1 MADYSEKKTDILIVG
16 AGGAGLFAALYADDN
31 TPDSV
36 DVTVIVKKLAGKSG
50 CTRMVQG
57 GYNAV
62 LHPDDSIELHY
73 YDTIKGGK
81 FINDQEI
88 AWKLVEN
95 APRII
100 RKLENELGVFFDRD
114 EDGHVHQKP
123 FAGQSFDRTVH
134 KGDLTGIEIMTKL
147 RDELLTRDVELVE
160 ETRAVDLLT
169 SDDKVSGAVCLDMR
183 AGDFHVYSS
192 KAVVLATG
200 AGATMYKISTPAL
213 EKSADGQA
221 MAYRRGVPFQD
232 MEMMQFH
239 PTGLLAGDTKLTG
252 GVIEEGI
259 RGEGAHLYNGE
270 DERFMEEYAPEEM
283 ERATRDIVSIASY
296 KEIMEGRGSP
306 NGGVWLDATH
316 LGKERVEELFPGM
329 CERTRNVGMP
339 LSETRV
345 EVSPT
350 AHYHMGGAM
359 IGSDCHSNLEG
370 LFVAGEDAGGAHGA
384 NRLGGN
390 GVVDSTVLGKVSG
403 EAVAEFIEGR
413 SPPEIDEDQ
422 VRDVISRVTA
432 PLNRDNGID
441 IYELR
446 DDLEETMWECVG
458 VVRNEEKLDEGINRI
473 KDIQARLDEVAVS
486 GSRRYNLEWNEFI
499 DVENLATAA
508 EMVTRSALYRE
519 ESRGSHYREES
530 PDRNVSEGW
539 LKNVCVQKDNETM
552 DVWHEDIEFT
562 RLHPDD
568 ASPSAVRPSDDANRS
583 TAVETDGGKSDRANK

>member
-1 MADYSEKKTDILIVG
+1 MPYSERETDVLIVG

-31 TPDSV
+31 TPEDV
-36 DVTVIVKKLAGKSG
+36 NVTVVVKKLAGKSG

-62 LHPDDSIELHY
+62 LHPDDSIDLHY
-73 YDTIKGGK
+73 LDTIKGGK

-88 AWKLVEN
+88 AHQLVEG

-114 EDGHVHQKP
+114 EEGHVHQKP

-147 RDELLTRDVELVE
+147 RDELLTRDVEFVE

-169 SDDKVSGAVCLDMR
+169 NDGEVAGAVTLDIR
-183 AGDFHVYSS
+183 TGEFEAWNARS
-192 KAVVLATG
+192 VVLATG

-221 MAYRRGVPFQD
+221 MAYRRGARFQD
-232 MEMMQFH
+232 MEMMQYH

-259 RGEGAHLYNGE
+259 RGAGAYLFNGE
-270 DERFMEEYAPEEM
+270 DKRFMAEYAPNAK
-283 ERATRDIVSIASY
+283 ERATRDIVSVASY
-296 KEIMEGRGSP
+296 QEIMAGRGTP

-316 LGKERVEELFPGM
+316 LGEDVVEQKFPGM
-329 CERTRNVGMP
+329 TERTRNVGQP

-350 AHYHMGGAM
+350 AHYHMGGAV
-359 IGSDCHSNLEG
+359 IDADCRSDLPG

-390 GVVDSTVLGKVSG
+390 GVVDSTVLGKCAG
-403 EAVAEFIEGR
+403 EAAAESLADRERKPF
-413 SPPEIDEDQ
+413 DDDQ
-422 VRDVISRVTA
+422 VESVIDRVTA
-432 PLNRDNGID
+432 PLDRPDGRDV
-441 IYELR
+441 YELR
-446 DDLEETMWECVG
+446 DELEEAMWECVG
-458 VVRNEEKLDEGINRI
+458 VVRHEEALAEGIERIGEIRAALDE
-473 KDIQARLDEVAVS
+473 AAVS
-486 GSRRYNLEWNEFI
+486 GSRRYNLEWNEFM
-499 DVENLATAA
+499 DVENLAVAA
-508 EMVTRSALYRE
+508 EMVARSARYRT
-519 ESRGSHYREES
+519 ESRGAHYRDDHPERDDEEWLA
-530 PDRNVSEGW
+530 NVYVRRGDDGMEVW
-539 LKNVCVQKDNETM
+539 RE
-552 DVWHEDIEFT
+552 DVAFT
-562 RLHPDD
+562 RLHPDEAGD
-568 ASPSAVRPSDDANRS
+568 EVALPD
-583 TAVETDGGKSDRANK
+583 DGGDAAADD

>member
-1 MADYSEKKTDILIVG
+1 MSNYDMRETDVLIVG
-16 AGGAGLFAALYADDN
+16 AGGAGMFAALYADDN
-31 TPDSV
+31 TPEDV
-36 DVTVIVKKLAGKSG
+36 DITVIVKKLAGKSG

-62 LHPDDSIELHY
+62 LHPDDSVDLHY

-81 FINDQEI
+81 FINDQEL
-88 AWKLVEN
+88 AWELVEN
-95 APRII
+95 APKII

-114 EDGHVHQKP
+114 EDGHIHQKP

-134 KGDLTGIEIMTKL
+134 KGDLTGIEIMTKI
-147 RDELLTRDVELVE
+147 RDELLTRDVAFVE

-169 SDDKVSGAVCLDMR
+169 ADGEVCGALCLDVR
-183 AGDFHVYSS
+183 SGEFTVFES

-221 MAYRRGVPFQD
+221 MAYRRGVAHQD

-270 DERFMEEYAPEEM
+270 DERFMEKYAPEEM

-296 KEIMEGRGSP
+296 KEIMAGRGSP
-306 NGGVWLDATH
+306 NGGVRLDATH
-316 LGKERVEELFPGM
+316 LGQERVEELFPGM

-350 AHYHMGGAM
+350 AHYHMGGAR
-359 IGSDCHSNLEG
+359 IDSDCHTELPG

-390 GVVDSTVLGKVSG
+390 GVVDSTVLGKVAG

-413 SPPEIDEDQ
+413 SQLESDTEQ
-422 VRDVISRVTA
+422 VTESIERVTK
-432 PLNRDNGID
+432 PLTRDAGED
-441 IYELR
+441 IYDLR
-446 DDLEETMWECVG
+446 DALEETMWECVG
-458 VVRNEEKLDEGINRI
+458 VVRTAEKLEEGIERI
-473 KDIQARLDEVAVS
+473 EAIRSRLDDVSVS
-486 GSRRYNLEWNEFI
+486 GSRHYNLEWNEFI
-499 DVENLATAA
+499 DVENLVAAA
-508 EMVTRSALYRE
+508 EMVARSALYRE
-519 ESRGSHYREES
+519 ESRGAHYREEY
-530 PDRNVSEGW
+530 PERNVKKGW
-539 LKNVCVQKDNETM
+539 LKNVCVRKDDD
-552 DVWHEDIEFT
+552 DVVIWHEDVSFPRI
-562 RLHPDD
+562 HPDTVDEAQFIPD
-568 ASPSAVRPSDDANRS
+568 AESGDEPSVQA
-583 TAVETDGGKSDRANK
+583 DGGTNE

>member
-1 MADYSEKKTDILIVG
+1 MTEYSEKQTDILIVG

-31 TPDSV
+31 TPDDV
-36 DVTVIVKKLAGKSG
+36 DITVVVKKLAGKSG

-62 LHPDDSIELHY
+62 LHEDDSLELHY

-81 FINDQEI
+81 YINDQEL
-88 AWKLVEN
+88 AWKLVKN
-95 APRII
+95 APKII

-114 EDGHVHQKP
+114 DDGYIHQKP

-134 KGDLTGIEIMTKL
+134 KGDLTGIEIMTKI
-147 RDELLTRDVELVE
+147 RDELLDRDVEFVE

-169 SDDKVSGAVCLDMR
+169 TDDKVSGAVCLDMR
-183 AGDFHVYSS
+183 TGEFEIYES
-192 KAVVLATG
+192 KAAVLATG
-200 AGATMYKISTPAL
+200 GGATMYKISTPAL

-221 MAYRRGVPFQD
+221 MAYRRGVQFQD

-259 RGEGAHLYNGE
+259 RGEGAYLYNGE
-270 DERFMEEYAPEEM
+270 GERFMEKYAPEEM

-316 LGKERVEELFPGM
+316 LGKKRVEELFPGM
-329 CERTRNVGMP
+329 TDRTRNVGMP

-350 AHYHMGGAM
+350 SHYHMGGAR
-359 IGSDCHSNLEG
+359 ISADCHSDLKG

-390 GVVDSTVLGKVSG
+390 GVVDSTVLGKVAG
-403 EAVAEFIEGR
+403 EAVATFITDRGYE
-413 SPPEIDEDQ
+413 SVDEPQIEQIID
-422 VRDVISRVTA
+422 RVTT
-432 PLNRDNGID
+432 PLDRDEGLD
-441 IYELR
+441 IYTLR
-446 DDLEETMWECVG
+446 DDLEQTMWEHVG
-458 VVRNEEKLDEGINRI
+458 IVRTEEKLKEGIERI
-473 KDIQARLDEVAVS
+473 EEIESRLTEVSVS
-486 GSRRYNLEWNEFI
+486 GSRRYNLEWNEFM
-499 DVENLATAA
+499 DVENLITAA
-508 EMVTRSALYRE
+508 KMVACSALYRE
-519 ESRGSHYREES
+519 ESRGSHYREEY
-530 PDRNVSEGW
+530 PERKVEEGW
-539 LKNVCVQKDNETM
+539 LKNVFVQRDVDGM
-552 DVWHEDIEFT
+552 AVWHEDVEFP
-562 RLHPDD
+562 RLHP
-568 ASPSAVRPSDDANRS
+568 AETAVEEIPTESGTGGEPS
-583 TAVETDGGKSDRANK
+583 VETDGGRDERS

>member
-1 MADYSEKKTDILIVG
+1 MGSYVESETDVLIIG

-31 TPDSV
+31 TPDDV
-36 DVTVIVKKLAGKSG
+36 DITVVVKKLAGKSG

-62 LHPDDSIELHY
+62 LHPDDSIDRHY
-73 YDTIKGGK
+73 ADTIKGGK

-88 AWKLVEN
+88 ARELIEG
-95 APRII
+95 APKII

-114 EDGHVHQKP
+114 EEGHIHQKP

-147 RDELLTRDVELVE
+147 RDELLVRDVEFVE
-160 ETRAVDLLT
+160 ETRAVDILT
-169 SDDKVSGAVCLDMR
+169 DDGQAAGAVLLDMR
-183 AGDFHVYSS
+183 SGEFEAMAAKS
-192 KAVVLATG
+192 VVLATG
-200 AGATMYKISTPAL
+200 AGATMFEISTPAL

-221 MAYRRGVPFQD
+221 MAYRQGVRLQD

-270 DERFMEEYAPEEM
+270 DERFMSEYAPEAM

-296 KEIMEGRGSP
+296 KEIMDGRGSP

-316 LGKERVEELFPGM
+316 LGEEVVEQKFPGM
-329 CERTRNVGMP
+329 SERTRNVGMP
-339 LSETRV
+339 LSEERV

-350 AHYHMGGAM
+350 SHYHMGGVT
-359 IGSDCHSNLEG
+359 IESNCLSDLPG

-390 GVVDSTVLGKVSG
+390 GVVDSTVLGKVAG
-403 EAVAEFIEGR
+403 EAVADHVGSRERPSLDAG
-413 SPPEIDEDQ
+413 Q
-422 VRDVISRVTA
+422 VESVVERVTD
-432 PLNRDNGID
+432 PLDRSDGTD
-441 IYELR
+441 VYDLREELER
-446 DDLEETMWECVG
+446 TMWEYVG
-458 VVRNEEKLDEGINRI
+458 VVRDEETLEEGIERI
-473 KDIQARLDEVAVS
+473 QDIRERLPSVSVS
-486 GSRRYNLEWNEFI
+486 GSRQYNLEWNEYM

-508 EMVTRSALYRE
+508 EMVARSALYRT
-519 ESRGSHYREES
+519 ESRGAHYREDYPER
-530 PDRNVSEGW
+530 DEANWLANVY
-539 LKNVCVQKDNETM
+539 VQKDGDEM
-552 DVWHEDIEFT
+552 DVWDEDVVFT

-568 ASPSAVRPSDDANRS
+568 VGDDAALPDEGQS
-583 TAVETDGGKSDRANK
+583 AADD

>member
-1 MADYSEKKTDILIVG
+1 MVDYGEARTDILIVG
-16 AGGAGLFAALYADDN
+16 AGGAGLFAALYADEN
-31 TPDSV
+31 TPADV
-36 DVTVIVKKLAGKSG
+36 DVTVVVKKLAGKSG

-62 LHPDDSIELHY
+62 LHPDDSVELHY

-81 FINDQEI
+81 YINDQEI
-88 AWKLVEN
+88 AWELVEN

-100 RKLENELGVFFDRD
+100 RKLENDLGVFFDRD
-114 EDGHVHQKP
+114 EEGYVHQKP

-147 RDELLTRDVELVE
+147 RDELLTRDVTFVE

-169 SDDKVSGAVCLDMR
+169 ADGEVAGAVCLDMR
-183 AGDFHVYSS
+183 KGEFTAYEA

-200 AGATMYKISTPAL
+200 AGATMYEISTPAL

-221 MAYRRGVPFQD
+221 MAYRQGVPFQD

-239 PTGLLAGDTKLTG
+239 PTGLLAGETKLTG

-270 DERFMEEYAPEEM
+270 DERFMENYAPEEM

-296 KEIMEGRGSP
+296 KEIMAGRGTP

-316 LGKERVEELFPGM
+316 LGADRVEALFPGM
-329 CERTRNVGMP
+329 SKRTRNAGMP

-350 AHYHMGGAM
+350 AHYHMGGAA
-359 IGSDCHSNLEG
+359 IDADCHTVLPG

-390 GVVDSTVLGKVSG
+390 GVVDSTVLGKVAG
-403 EAVAEFIEGR
+403 EAVAAFIDGRAWPGVSGDDAEEVIERVSAPLHRDEGR
-413 SPPEIDEDQ
+413 
-422 VRDVISRVTA
+422 
-432 PLNRDNGID
+432 D

-446 DDLEETMWECVG
+446 DELERTMWECVG
-458 VVRNEEKLDEGINRI
+458 VVRTDEDLAEGIDRI
-473 KDIQARLDEVAVS
+473 TTLQSELDAVAVN
-486 GSRRYNLEWNEFI
+486 GSRRYNLAWNEVM
-499 DVENLATAA
+499 DVENLLTAA
-508 EMVTRSALYRE
+508 EMVARSARYRE
-519 ESRGSHYREES
+519 ESRGAHYREES
-530 PDRNVSEGW
+530 PDREVAGGALTNVF
-539 LKNVCVQKDNETM
+539 VQHDDGEMVTWEE
-552 DVWHEDIEFT
+552 DVEFT

-568 ASPSAVRPSDDANRS
+568 PSPGAATSAEDGDGGA
-583 TAVETDGGKSDRANK
+583 AVGTDGGTGS

>member
-1 MADYSEKKTDILIVG
+1 MDDYSVQETDVLIVG
-16 AGGAGLFAALYADDN
+16 AGGAGLFAALYADDS
-31 TPDSV
+31 TPDGV
-36 DVTVIVKKLAGKSG
+36 DITVVVKKLAGKSG

-62 LHPDDSIELHY
+62 LHPNDSIERHY

-88 AWKLVEN
+88 AWQLVEN
-95 APRII
+95 APKII

-114 EDGHVHQKP
+114 DEGHIHQKP

-134 KGDLTGIEIMTKL
+134 KGDLTGIEIMTNI
-147 RDELLTRDVELVE
+147 RDELLTRDVEFVE

-169 SDDKVSGAVCLDMR
+169 SDGTVDGAVCLDMR
-183 AGDFHVYSS
+183 SGEFTAVKS

-200 AGATMYKISTPAL
+200 GGATMYKISTPAL

-259 RGEGAHLYNGE
+259 RGEGAYLYNGE
-270 DERFMEEYAPEEM
+270 DERFMEHYAPEEM

-296 KEIMEGRGSP
+296 KEITEGRASP
-306 NGGVWLDATH
+306 NGGIWLDATH
-316 LGKERVEELFPGM
+316 LGKETVERLFPGM
-329 CERTRNVGMP
+329 TERTRNIGMP

-350 AHYHMGGAM
+350 AHYHMGGVR
-359 IGSDCHSNLEG
+359 IDPDCSTALSG

-390 GVVDSTVLGKVSG
+390 GVVDSTVLGKVAG
-403 EAVAEFIEGR
+403 EAVADFVGDRERPEPDEGQIQR
-413 SPPEIDEDQ
+413 VVD
-422 VRDVISRVTA
+422 RVTA
-432 PLNRDNGID
+432 PLARDDGED
-441 IYELR
+441 IYDLR
-446 DDLEETMWECVG
+446 EELEETMWQYVG
-458 VVRNEEKLDEGINRI
+458 VVRTGEKLEEGIDRLG
-473 KDIQARLDEVAVS
+473 DIRTRLDDVAVS
-486 GSRRYNLEWNEFI
+486 GGRHYNLAWHEWM
-499 DVENLATAA
+499 DVENLLTAG
-508 EMVTRSALYRE
+508 EMVARSALYRE
-519 ESRGSHYREES
+519 ESRGAHYREEN
-530 PDRNVSEGW
+530 PARNVSEGR
-539 LKNVCVQKDNETM
+539 LENVCIAKDGEGVE
-552 DVWHEDIEFT
+552 VWSEAVEFT
-562 RLHPDD
+562 YLDPDEHEAYLRD
-568 ASPSAVRPSDDANRS
+568 DSSGGERAVG
-583 TAVETDGGKSDRANK
+583 TDGGRKD

>member
-1 MADYSEKKTDILIVG
+1 MSEYTEAETDVLIVG

-31 TPDSV
+31 TPDDV
-36 DVTVIVKKLAGKSG
+36 DITVVVKKLAGKSG

-62 LHPDDSIELHY
+62 LHPDDSIEMHY
-73 YDTIKGGK
+73 LDTLKGGK
-81 FINDQEI
+81 FINDQEL
-88 AWKLVEN
+88 ARNLVEG
-95 APRII
+95 APQIV

-147 RDELLTRDVELVE
+147 RDELLTREVTFLE

-169 SDDKVSGAVCLDMR
+169 DGGEAAGAVLLDMR
-183 AGDFHVYSS
+183 SGEFVAMAARCVL
-192 KAVVLATG
+192 LATG
-200 AGATMYKISTPAL
+200 AGATMYEISTPAL

-221 MAYRRGVPFQD
+221 MAYRQGAALQD

-270 DERFMEEYAPEEM
+270 GERFMAEYAPEAM

-296 KEIMEGRGSP
+296 KEISAGRGSD

-316 LGKERVEELFPGM
+316 LGTEFVEETFPGM
-329 CERTRNVGMP
+329 TERTRNVGQP

-350 AHYHMGGAM
+350 AHYHMGGVV
-359 IGSDCHSNLEG
+359 IDPECHSDVPA

-390 GVVDSTVLGKVSG
+390 GVVDSTVLGKCAG
-403 EAVAEFIEGR
+403 EAIAEFVEGR
-413 SPPEIDEDQ
+413 SPGRIDDEQ
-422 VRDVISRVTA
+422 VTAIVDRVTA
-432 PLNRDNGID
+432 PLDRPEGVDVYD
-441 IYELR
+441 LR
-446 DDLEETMWECVG
+446 ERLERTMWECVG
-458 VVRNEEKLDEGINRI
+458 VVRTAEGLSEGLDRI
-473 KDIQARLDEVAVS
+473 DEIREALSDVAVS
-486 GSRRYNLEWNEFI
+486 GSRRYNLEWNEFM
-499 DVENLATAA
+499 DVENLATVA
-508 EMVTRSALYRE
+508 ELVARSARFRE
-519 ESRGSHYREES
+519 ESRGAHYRDDF
-530 PDRNVSEGW
+530 PDRNDEEW
-539 LKNVCVQKDNETM
+539 LANVRLRR
-552 DVWHEDIEFT
+552 EDDAIAVGAEPVAFT
-562 RLHPDD
+562 RVHPDD
-568 ASPSAVRPSDDANRS
+568 VDADAVVPDAGDDRGNA
-583 TAVETDGGKSDRANK
+583 

>member
-1 MADYSEKKTDILIVG
+1 MSNFTKRETDVLIVG
-16 AGGAGLFAALYADDN
+16 AGGAGMFAALYAADN
-31 TPDSV
+31 TPDDV
-36 DVTVIVKKLAGKSG
+36 DITVVVKKLAGKSG

-62 LHPDDSIELHY
+62 LHSDDSIDLHY

-95 APRII
+95 APKII
-100 RKLENELGVFFDRD
+100 KKLENELGVFFDRD
-114 EDGHVHQKP
+114 QDGHIHQKP

-134 KGDLTGIEIMTKL
+134 KGDLTGIEIMTKI
-147 RDELLTRDVELVE
+147 RDELLTRDVEFVE

-169 SDDKVSGAVCLDMR
+169 TDGEVSGAVCLDMR
-183 AGDFHVYSS
+183 SGEFEVYES
-192 KAVVLATG
+192 KSVVLATG
-200 AGATMYKISTPAL
+200 GGATMYKISTPAL

-221 MAYRRGVPFQD
+221 MAYRQGIPFQD

-270 DERFMEEYAPEEM
+270 DERFMEKYAPKEM

-316 LGKERVEELFPGM
+316 LGEEKVEELFPGM
-329 CERTRNVGMP
+329 SERTRNVGMP

-350 AHYHMGGAM
+350 AHYHMGGAV
-359 IGSDCHSNLEG
+359 ISSDCHSTLPG
-370 LFVAGEDAGGAHGA
+370 LFIAGEDAGGAHGA

-390 GVVDSTVLGKVSG
+390 GVVDSTVLGKVAG
-403 EAVAEFIEGR
+403 ESVADYLEGR
-413 SPPEIDEDQ
+413 SRPNTDPGQIEEIIE
-422 VRDVISRVTA
+422 RVTR
-432 PLNRDNGID
+432 PLDRDSGRD
-441 IYELR
+441 IYEIR
-446 DDLEETMWECVG
+446 NELEEVMWECVG
-458 VVRNEEKLDEGINRI
+458 VVRTEAKLKEAIERI
-473 KDIQARLDEVAVS
+473 QQLRSQLNEVAVA
-486 GSRRYNLEWNEFI
+486 GSPRYNLEWNEFM
-499 DVENLATAA
+499 DVENLSIAA
-508 EMVTRSALYRE
+508 EMVARSALYRE
-519 ESRGSHYREES
+519 ESRGSHYREEYAT
-530 PDRNVSEGW
+530 RNVKDGW
-539 LKNVCVQKDNETM
+539 LNNVFIKKDGNEM
-552 DVWHEDIEFT
+552 NIWHEGVEFP
-562 RLHPDD
+562 RLHPDNIDEGDILSNSD
-568 ASPSAVRPSDDANRS
+568 ADERK
-583 TAVETDGGKSDRANK
+583 TVETDGGSSE

>member
-1 MADYSEKKTDILIVG
+1 MVGYSERETDVLVVG

-31 TPDSV
+31 TPDDV
-36 DVTVIVKKLAGKSG
+36 DITVVVKKLAGKSG

-57 GYNAV
+57 GYNVV
-62 LHPDDSIELHY
+62 LHPDDSIERHY
-73 YDTIKGGK
+73 YDTIEGGK

-88 AWKLVEN
+88 AWRLVEN

-114 EDGHVHQKP
+114 EDGHIHQKP

-147 RDELLTRDVELVE
+147 RDELLMRDIEFVE

-169 SDDKVSGAVCLDMR
+169 TDGAVAGAVCMDMH
-183 AGDFHVYSS
+183 AGEFVAYAA
-192 KAVVLATG
+192 KGVVLATG
-200 AGATMYKISTPAL
+200 AGATMYRISTPAL

-221 MAYRRGVPFQD
+221 IAYRRGVPFQD

-239 PTGLLAGDTKLTG
+239 PTGLLAGETKLTG

-259 RGEGAHLYNGE
+259 RGEGAHLYNSE
-270 DERFMEEYAPEEM
+270 DERYMEAYAPEEM

-296 KEIMEGRGSP
+296 KEIMEGRGTP

-316 LGKERVEELFPGM
+316 LGEARVEELFPGM

-350 AHYHMGGAM
+350 AHYHMGGAR
-359 IGSDCHSNLEG
+359 IAPNCRTELPG

-403 EAVAEFIEGR
+403 EAIAEFVSGR
-413 SPPEIDEDQ
+413 PRPDVDPDQ
-422 VRDVISRVTA
+422 VGAVIDRVTA
-432 PLNRDNGID
+432 PLGREDGAD
-441 IYELR
+441 VYDLR

-458 VVRNEEKLDEGINRI
+458 VVRTEETLTEGLDRI
-473 KDIQARLDEVAVS
+473 LEVRSRLADVAVS
-486 GSRRYNLEWNEFI
+486 GSRRYNLEWNEFM
-499 DVENLATAA
+499 DVENLVTVA
-508 EMVTRSALYRE
+508 EMVARSALHRE
-519 ESRGSHYREES
+519 ESRGAHYRAEH
-530 PDRNVSEGW
+530 PDRKVDEGPFT
-539 LKNVCVQKDNETM
+539 NVCVRKDGMGMEVWEA
-552 DVWHEDIEFT
+552 DVEFT
-562 RLHPDD
+562 RLHPDQS
-568 ASPSAVRPSDDANRS
+568 SPEEGPSSDDS
-583 TAVETDGGKSDRANK
+583 EGGPPVETDGGSSE